1 MSFLVPV
8 LIAAEMILVH
18 LTQIV
23 AVDTMTAADRTGGY
37 RTIV

>member
-1 MSFLVPV
+1 MGLLVPV

-23 AVDTMTAADRTGGY
+23 AVDTVAATDGTGGHW
-37 RTIV
+37 TVV